1 MYTRKAKV
9 INKTGLHARPASD
22 LTMKA
27 KRFESDI
34 LLRNMDK
41 EDAESI
47 NVKSIMKV
55 LASGITCGTQIEIT
69 AEGRDEKTAV
79 DTLIDLIESGF
90 GEKSQSA
97 V

>member
-27 KRFESDI
+27 KGFESEI
-34 LLRNMDK
+34 HLRNLDK
-41 EDAESI
+41 EDSELI
-47 NVKSIMKV
+47 NVKSIMRI
-55 LASGITCGTQIEIT
+55 LASGITCGTQIEIM
-69 AEGRDEKTAV
+69 AEGKDEKSAV

-90 GEKSQSA
+90 GEKSQFT